1 MVRLILNQV
10 VGEDG
15 TYDYDTILEEVE
27 VSRDKVADK
36 LLEYAEH
43 ERNIYGELIVRPISE
58 TEIRVTL
65 YNGYNE

>member
-10 VGEDG
+10 VGEDMRL
-15 TYDYDTILEEVE
+15 DYDTILEDVE
-27 VSRDKVADK
+27 VPNEKVAEK
-36 LLEYAEH
+36 LLEYADH
-43 ERNIYGELIVRPISE
+43 ERNSHGELIVRPISE

>member
-10 VGEDG
+10 VGEDMRL
-15 TYDYDTILEEVE
+15 DYDTILEDVE
-27 VSRDKVADK
+27 VPKEKLAEK
-36 LLEYAEH
+36 LLEYANH
-43 ERNIYGELIVRPISE
+43 KRNEQGELIVKPISE